1 MIWHTM
7 NMDSKTVFFELHSSH
22 FKLLLRGE
30 SYLPKQSSSKHFDK
44 DHYWN
49 GVFSGVF
56 LGCFFTALLILITI
70 RVQGLKVAIN
80 PNQLAKMVQIK
91 VQEEAKND
99 IPLLLEG
106 IKKELPGEINQHM
119 MGLDDLT
126 IGFGKSQVKLPEDV
140 LVSIKGEF
148 NRIIEEGIINTLNHY
163 DTTQYQTR
171 VGKNAY
177 ELVSDMLNQEII
189 GRTYL
194 IKTTEWFSVPVK
206 IVATSDNQLKIQ
218 M

>member
-1 MIWHTM
+1 MT
-7 NMDSKTVFFELHSSH
+7 K
-22 FKLLLRGE
+22 
-30 SYLPKQSSSKHFDK
+30 PPSSKHFDK
-44 DHYWN
+44 DRYWS
-49 GVFSGVF
+49 GVFCGVF
-56 LGCFFTALLILITI
+56 LGCFFTALLILVTI

-80 PNQLAKMVQIK
+80 PNQLAQMVQIK

-99 IPLLLEG
+99 IPLLLQG
-106 IKKELPGEINQHM
+106 FKSELPGEINQHLN
-119 MGLDDLT
+119 GLDDLT

-140 LVSIKGEF
+140 LFSIKGEF

-163 DTTQYQTR
+163 DTSQYQKR

-177 ELVSDMLNQEII
+177 DLVSNMLNQEII

-206 IVATSDNQLKIQ
+206 IVATRDNQLKIQ

>member
-1 MIWHTM
+1 MA
-7 NMDSKTVFFELHSSH
+7 
-22 FKLLLRGE
+22 R
-30 SYLPKQSSSKHFDK
+30 QSSKHFDK

-49 GVFSGVF
+49 GVFCGVF

-106 IKKELPGEINQHM
+106 FKKELPMEISQHM

-140 LVSIKGEF
+140 LYSIKSEF

-177 ELVSDMLNQEII
+177 DLVSDMLNQEII

-206 IVATSDNQLKIQ
+206 IVATNDNQLKIQ